1 MDYSSYYTT
10 TPQRYVFGGLPS
22 KQEHP
27 YTPQEDLAHDPIDTY
42 SSHHPYNLY
51 EPSPYHYMHN
61 QMIVHPTSPPQS
73 VHSLP
78 LPSGSQ
84 PPLPPP
90 AIVTAAAA
98 AAAPAA
104 PAEGTSSPQHEV
116 HDSNSSDQNDQNQG
130 GRSSDEEKDNV
141 TPAQNRRKAQNRA
154 AQRAFRERKERHVK
168 ELEIKLK
175 SIEAQSSTL
184 LTDNERLKRELEKL
198 STQNEILRASNSLN
212 MAHINHN
219 SHAAAQQ
226 SSLYNAT
233 TAPPPPD
240 SPISGPQTY
249 SPSTTFHTAQSLSGN
264 GSHRLHT
271 SETTGERLLS
281 TNATWD
287 LIYNHEMFRKG
298 MVDVGELCERLK
310 DRAICDGTGPAFT
323 ESEIKK
329 AIEDSV
335 AGAGDELIWL
345 TWKRFIFIFYG
356 WIFIMC

>member
-1 MDYSSYYTT
+1 M
-10 TPQRYVFGGLPS
+10 
-22 KQEHP
+22 
-27 YTPQEDLAHDPIDTY
+27 
-42 SSHHPYNLY
+42 
-51 EPSPYHYMHN
+51 
-61 QMIVHPTSPPQS
+61 
-73 VHSLP
+73 
-78 LPSGSQ
+78 
-84 PPLPPP
+84 
-90 AIVTAAAA
+90 
-98 AAAPAA
+98 
-104 PAEGTSSPQHEV
+104 

-130 GRSSDEEKDNV
+130 GRSSDEEKDNI

-212 MAHINHN
+212 MVHINN
-219 SHAAAQQ
+219 NPHAAAQQ
-226 SSLYNAT
+226 SSLYT
-233 TAPPPPD
+233 TTSVPPPPD

-249 SPSTTFHTAQSLSGN
+249 NPSTTFHTAQSLSGS

-281 TNATWD
+281 TGATWD

-335 AGAGDELIWL
+335 AGAGDELI
-345 TWKRFIFIFYG
+345 
-356 WIFIMC
+356 

>member
-10 TPQRYVFGGLPS
+10 TPQPYVFGGLPS

-27 YTPQEDLAHDPIDTY
+27 YTPQEDFAHDPIDAYTG
-42 SSHHPYNLY
+42 HHPYNLY
-51 EPSPYHYMHN
+51 EPPYHYMYN
-61 QMIVHPTSPPQS
+61 QMIVHPQSPPQS

-84 PPLPPP
+84 PPLP
-90 AIVTAAAA
+90 
-98 AAAPAA
+98 APATTPATAPTA
-104 PAEGTSSPQHEV
+104 PAESTKTSQHEV
-116 HDSNSSDQNDQNQG
+116 HDSNSSDQYDQTQG
-130 GRSSDEEKDNV
+130 GRSSDEEKDNI
-141 TPAQNRRKAQNRA
+141 TPNQSRRKAQNRA

-212 MAHINHN
+212 MAHINNNNN
-219 SHAAAQQ
+219 SPHAAQQ
-226 SSLYNAT
+226 ASLYNT

-249 SPSTTFHTAQSLSGN
+249 TPSTTFHSAQSLPGN

-281 TNATWD
+281 TGATWD

-310 DRAICDGTGPAFT
+310 GRAICDGTGPAFT

-335 AGAGDELIWL
+335 AGAGDELIWSM
-345 TWKRFIFIFYG
+345 
-356 WIFIMC
+356 WIFFKYFFFTD